1 MAKDYK
7 KIYEEQFGKSNSPSQ
22 LQKNQKSINNL
33 KAQLTV
39 GGVDPNEALDKR
51 NFIEKKLN
59 LTPNQNAI
67 FDIFEILNRPQ
78 QALFGGIES
87 VQKGEDFSEGAKQ
100 GIKGNKK
107 TQFKDILMNTGAFD
121 DTTFNETSKETDSR
135 LGALLKSIDLVDVLG
150 TAGDIFLDPADI
162 IPVAGFSKINKA
174 LDGGEGLL
182 KAVKSGDSL
191 SDLAFKGAGKLVK
204 GTAKGADNLIEKGL
218 SKLDAVK
225 GVKAYDNLG
234 NALPNTAKVLYG
246 NLDGAKRAT
255 ELMPIIANKAD
266 IGSDLARIDKGRL
279 QSYKELKDSISDVF
293 KKSKVAQNAIL
304 TKRAAENT
312 ANEVKLKI
320 GNILKQNEDIVKN
333 YAETS
338 GKDLNKASE
347 NISLFIESLM
357 DRSIEKDELLDL
369 IREGKVYTNAN
380 IEKALKE
387 MQDQIVNQVS
397 KISNIPVDQVKSSL
411 DLSFKT
417 DDKGLLKL
425 TGNGWNKNVLKE
437 NGITSFK
444 DLDEASSVI
453 SDYGNW
459 YTKSDLEEIEEL
471 KKDEDFRKMINQIF
485 GEIKDG
491 DKIVFDGD
499 NVKILSNFDVDPK
512 GKYGPASDLHSEL
525 QKQIPSE
532 SIGKERGY
540 AGGGYYRTINDTLN
554 AGGQLTG
561 EAKRVADNVESAINA
576 YKTTE
581 PLGLTK
587 YDKAK
592 HVRQAFGLPEL
603 APSSYDTLSVDDL
616 RKTADE
622 LQDKIGQKFKVS
634 EGFNSAA
641 IGAGSSYFTD
651 KDTYMKI
658 RAADGT
664 NMFIVNPNEREAI
677 LKKAQEYTLKS
688 AAVEDVMTEFGPKP
702 KLVLTVDIFDDD
714 GKLLATIGDNKAA
727 NDLNKIVDEGFET
740 NFSRFNEGNA
750 SNAWLPH
757 TLADK
762 SMVDATKDIG
772 IPIFRGNTS
781 LISHRT
787 RLGSLRENNNLY
799 RNAFTKGK
807 VSEESAK
814 FFEKY
819 PKLFEE
825 NFNKAFANKYYDG
838 MINLAKQHKIVNDA
852 LIDQTFG
859 SRKEIEALQKTIQ
872 ESVLSGNKKAL
883 KEATDKY
890 NKFIE
895 NSPVKYLTEY
905 DSTIPNN
912 FTRIT
917 GEQAD
922 NIKNHLLRIRQAV
935 GADESGYNK
944 LLDIF
949 DKSKGSIAVDNDVLR
964 MLQVT
969 IDPKQKNAILNAY
982 DKVLDLYKSTK
993 TLSFTNAL
1001 NNFVGNSS
1009 NLYLSGISP
1018 VEQAKYMSK
1027 AVDIAKNGQDLYTRK
1042 LAGEVLSKKENKIA
1056 DIWKKFID
1064 TGFGNEE
1071 IALDL
1076 QDLPDF
1082 MKDIAKT
1089 GKTNKKI
1096 SAKEVATW
1104 LPRMNMRANTYVD
1117 NLNRITVMLKS
1128 MDDPSFLRRLGIDGA
1143 TDVEKYRK
1151 AISKVMF
1158 DPTMMTDAEKNI
1170 MKRIIPFYTY
1180 AKNNL
1185 VFQMDNLGRNGS
1197 RYNKLVKT
1205 IKNLQ
1210 KSATGNNEE
1219 DMEDYL
1225 KNSLYVPIP
1234 GLDKDGNYKVLRAQL
1249 PFGDILEL
1257 AEDPI
1262 SNLSNKTGPII
1273 KGPIEYAT
1281 NKNAFT
1287 GLDIEKFPGQKSTN
1301 IPFLT
1306 KRQEKLLGDL
1316 TGLDVPI
1323 KTGARLFSS
1332 DPLNSIIMTNNVN
1345 TDKLNKSYE
1354 EIEDLQ
1360 NLMKQY
1366 EQKGY
1371 QFSTISELK
1380 KANKN
1385 KTIANIDAILAK
1397 YGVGEKIIY
1406 DTGNKYYDY
1415 YMNNY
1420 MNNYR

>member
-1 MAKDYK
+1 MKDYK
-7 KIYEEQFGKSNSPSQ
+7 KVYEKQFGSTSSKNKTQ
-22 LQKNQKSINNL
+22 LEKNQNLINDYNARL
-33 KAQLTV
+33 AAA
-39 GGVDPNEALDKR
+39 GVDPSKVTDTR
-51 NFIEKKLN
+51 NWLEKSLN
-59 LTPNQNAI
+59 LTPNQNAL
-67 FDIFEILNRPQ
+67 FDVFEILNRPQ
-78 QALFGGIES
+78 QALFGGIENL
-87 VQKGEDFSEGAKQ
+87 QNGEDFLEGAKQ
-100 GIKGNKK
+100 GITGNKD
-107 TQFKDILMNTGAFD
+107 TSFKDILMNTGAFE
-121 DTTFNETSKETDSR
+121 DTTFQDASKETDSR
-135 LGALLKSIDLVDVLG
+135 LSALLKSIDLVDVLG
-150 TAGDIFLDPADI
+150 MAGDVALDPADI
-162 IPVAGFSKINKA
+162 IPVSGFSKINNA
-174 LDGGEGLL
+174 LDSGEDLF
-182 KAVKSGDSL
+182 KAIKSGDSL

-234 NALPNTAKVLYG
+234 NVLPDTAKVLYG

-255 ELMPIIANKAD
+255 DLMPTIANKAD

-293 KKSKVAQNAIL
+293 KKSKVSQDAIL

-320 GNILKQNEDIVKN
+320 GNVLKQNEDIVKEYSN
-333 YAETS
+333 VS

-369 IREGKVYTNAN
+369 IREGKVSTNAN

-397 KISNIPVDQVKSSL
+397 KIANIPVDQVKSSL

-417 DDKGLLKL
+417 DDKGILKL

-459 YTKSDLEEIEEL
+459 YTKSDLEEIEKL
-471 KKDEDFRKMINQIF
+471 KKDEKFRGMINQIF

-491 DKIVFDGD
+491 DKLVIDP
-499 NVKILSNFDVDPK
+499 LSDSIKVLPYPESQRKWEEINKDMLDYYK
-512 GKYGPASDLHSEL
+512 
-525 QKQIPSE
+525 KQGYTEEQIME
-532 SIGKERGY
+532 NIKRKNIIGGGTE
-540 AGGGYYRTINDTLN
+540 GGGYIQTSNSFSINDKLRKGEDL
-554 AGGQLTG
+554 GGD
-561 EAKRVADNVESAINA
+561 AKTVEDLDKFGQR
-576 YKTTE
+576 YKSPE
-581 PLGLTK
+581 DLGLLRRETTSTMRK
-587 YDKAK
+587 VFNLPDNLSIPEMAEAMKSRIGEPITFNKA
-592 HVRQAFGLPEL
+592 FT
-603 APSSYDTLSVDDL
+603 ST
-616 RKTADE
+616 
-622 LQDKIGQKFKVS
+622 
-634 EGFNSAA
+634 A
-641 IGAGSSYFTD
+641 IGEGGGYFDYRDVLMTI
-651 KDTYMKI
+651 KAPEGTSMFVTN
-658 RAADGT
+658 AA
-664 NMFIVNPNEREAI
+664 EREAI
-677 LKKAQEYTLKS
+677 LKRGQQMILR
-688 AAVEDVMTEFGPKP
+688 DVSVGKNGDL
-702 KLVLTVDIFDDD
+702 LVNFDIYD
-714 GKLLATIGDNKAA
+714 GGGRYLATIDNNKAA
-727 NDLNKIVDEGFET
+727 NNLNNIVDEAFGT

-762 SMVDATKDIG
+762 TMANAAKDIDT
-772 IPIFRGNTS
+772 PILRGNTS
-781 LISHRT
+781 LLSHRT

-799 RNAFTKGK
+799 KNAFTKGK

-838 MINLAKQHKIVNDA
+838 MTNLAKQHKMINDA

-872 ESVLSGNKKAL
+872 ESTLSGNKKAL

-912 FTRIT
+912 FTKIT

-922 NIKNHLLRIRQAV
+922 NIRNHLLRIRQAV

-1027 AVDIAKNGQDLYTRK
+1027 AVDISKYGQDLYTRK
-1042 LAGEVLSKKENKIA
+1042 LAGEVLSKKENEIA

-1096 SAKEVATW
+1096 SAKEIATW

-1128 MDDPSFLRRLGIDGA
+1128 IDDPSFLKRLGIDGA

-1158 DPTMMTDAEKNI
+1158 DPTMMTDAERNI

-1185 VFQMDNLGRNGS
+1185 VFQMDNLGKNGS

-1219 DMEDYL
+1219 NMEDYI

-1249 PFGDILEL
+1249 PFGDVLEL
-1257 AEDPI
+1257 VENPV
-1262 SNLSNKTGPII
+1262 NYLSNKTGPII
-1273 KGPIEYAT
+1273 KGPIEYST

-1287 GLDIEKFPGQKSTN
+1287 GRDIENFPGQKSTN

-1323 KTGARLFSS
+1323 KTGTRLFSS
-1332 DPLNSIIMTNNVN
+1332 NPLNSIIMTNNVN
-1345 TDKLNKSYE
+1345 TDKLNRSYDQITE
-1354 EIEDLQ
+1354 LK

-1371 QFSTISELK
+1371 NFSTISELK

-1385 KTIANIDAILAK
+1385 KTIANIDAIFAK
-1397 YGVGEKIIY
+1397 YGVGDNKTY
-1406 DTGNKYYDY
+1406 NTGNKYYDY
-1415 YMNNY
+1415 YMNNL
-1420 MNNYR
+1420 RQKK

>member
-1 MAKDYK
+1 MASSKGKYQTAYENRYGNGTSK
-7 KIYEEQFGKSNSPSQ
+7 KKSQ
-22 LQKNQKSINNL
+22 LETNQQNINNYSARL
-33 KAQLTV
+33 AA
-39 GGVDPNEALDKR
+39 GGVNPEQATDKR
-51 NFIEKKLN
+51 NWLEKALN
-59 LTPNQNAI
+59 LKQDQNFI
-67 FDIFEILNRPQ
+67 FDIFELLNRPQ
-78 QALFGGIES
+78 QALFAGWKNAQEG
-87 VQKGEDFSEGAKQ
+87 KDFWEGASE
-100 GIKGNKK
+100 GIKGNAD
-107 TQFKDILMNTGAFD
+107 TQFKEILKNYGMSDREG
-121 DTTFNETSKETDSR
+121 K
-135 LGALLKSIDLVDVLG
+135 LDLVDVLG
-150 TAGDIFLDPADI
+150 FAGDVFLDPADL
-162 IPVAGFSKINKA
+162 IPVAGFSKIDNALDAGDGLFKA
-174 LDGGEGLL
+174 L
-182 KAVKSGDSL
+182 KSGDSL

-218 SKLDAVK
+218 TKLDAAK

-234 NALPNTAKVLYG
+234 NVLPDTAKVLYG
-246 NLDGAKRAT
+246 NLDNAKRAT
-255 ELMPIIANKAD
+255 DLLPTIANKAD

-279 QSYKELKDSISDVF
+279 QSYKELKDSITDVF
-293 KKSKVAQNAIL
+293 KKSKVSQDAIL

-320 GNILKQNEDIVKN
+320 GNVLKQNEDIVKE
-333 YAETS
+333 YSKVS

-347 NISLFIESLM
+347 DISLFIESLM

-369 IREGKVYTNAN
+369 IREGKVSTNAN
-380 IEKALKE
+380 IEKAVKE
-387 MQDQIVNQVS
+387 MQDQIINQVS
-397 KISNIPVDQVKSSL
+397 KTSNIPVDQVKSSL

-417 DDKGLLKL
+417 DDKGILKL

-444 DLDEASSVI
+444 DLDEASSLI
-453 SDYGNW
+453 ADYGNW
-459 YTKSDLEEIEEL
+459 YTKSDLDEIEKL
-471 KKDEDFRKMINQIF
+471 KKDENFRGMINQIF

-491 DKIVFDGD
+491 DKLVIDP
-499 NVKILSNFDVDPK
+499 LSDSIKVLPYPQSQRKWEEINKDMIDYYK
-512 GKYGPASDLHSEL
+512 KQGYSEDDIM
-525 QKQIPSE
+525 KNIRRTQIWGGGTE
-532 SIGKERGY
+532 
-540 AGGGYYRTINDTLN
+540 GGGYIQTSNSFSINDKLRKGEDLGADAKTVEDLDKF
-554 AGGQLTG
+554 GQG
-561 EAKRVADNVESAINA
+561 
-576 YKTTE
+576 YKSPE
-581 PLGLTK
+581 DLGLVRRDTTNTMRK
-587 YDKAK
+587 VFNLPDNLSIPEMAEAMKSRIGEPITFNKA
-592 HVRQAFGLPEL
+592 FT
-603 APSSYDTLSVDDL
+603 ST
-616 RKTADE
+616 
-622 LQDKIGQKFKVS
+622 
-634 EGFNSAA
+634 A
-641 IGAGSSYFTD
+641 IGEGGGAFDYRDVLMTI
-651 KDTYMKI
+651 K
-658 RAADGT
+658 APEGT
-664 NMFIVNPNEREAI
+664 NMFVANAAEREAI
-677 LKKAQEYTLKS
+677 LKRGQQMILR
-688 AAVEDVMTEFGPKP
+688 DVSVGKNGDL
-702 KLVLTVDIFDDD
+702 LVNFDIYD
-714 GKLLATIGDNKAA
+714 GGGRYLATIDNNKAA
-727 NDLNKIVDEGFET
+727 NNLNNIVDEAFGT

-762 SMVDATKDIG
+762 SMANAAKDIDA
-772 IPIFRGNTS
+772 PILRGNTS
-781 LISHRT
+781 LLSHRT

-838 MINLAKQHKIVNDA
+838 MTNLAKQHKMVNDA

-872 ESVLSGNKKAL
+872 ESTLSGNKKAL
-883 KEATDKY
+883 KKATDQY

-905 DSTIPNN
+905 DSSIPNN
-912 FTRIT
+912 FTKIT

-922 NIKNHLLRIRQAV
+922 NIKNHLLKIRQAV
-935 GADESGYNK
+935 GADEASYNK

-993 TLSFTNAL
+993 TLSFTNSL

-1018 VEQAKYMSK
+1018 IEQAKYMNR

-1042 LAGEVLSKKENKIA
+1042 LAGEVLSKKEDEIA

-1089 GKTNKKI
+1089 GKTSKNI
-1096 SAKEVATW
+1096 SAKDVATW

-1128 MDDPSFLRRLGIDGA
+1128 MDDPSYLRRLGIDGA

-1158 DPTMMTDAEKNI
+1158 DPSMMTDAEKTV

-1219 DMEDYL
+1219 DMADYL

-1249 PFGDILEL
+1249 PFGDVLEL
-1257 AEDPI
+1257 AENPV
-1262 SNLSNKTGPII
+1262 NYFANKTGPII
-1273 KGPIEYAT
+1273 KAPVEYAT
-1281 NKNAFT
+1281 NKNSFT
-1287 GLDIEKFPGQKSTN
+1287 GRDIESFPGQKSSN

-1306 KRQEKLLGDL
+1306 KKQEKLLGDL

-1323 KTGARLFSS
+1323 KTGTRLFSG
-1332 DPLNSIIMTNNVN
+1332 DPLSSVIMTNNVD
-1345 TDKLNKSYE
+1345 TDKLSKSYDQITE
-1354 EIEDLQ
+1354 LK

-1371 QFSTISELK
+1371 NFSTMSELK

-1385 KTIANIDAILAK
+1385 NTISGLDALFAK
-1397 YGVGEKIIY
+1397 YGIKT
-1406 DTGNKYYDY
+1406 DNKKANTGNWYYDNY
-1415 YMNNY
+1415 INNLK
-1420 MNNYR
+1420 